1 MKNTP
6 FDGGLTRRQP
16 PEILKRRMMAVMHQE
31 LTQRERETLLATSLE
46 GKTLTQLAREQGI
59 NKSTACRTYHRA
71 MGKVRRFLRYNI
83 P

>member
-1 MKNTP
+1 MRNTLYNGP
-6 FDGGLTRRQP
+6 RLP
-16 PEILKRRMMAVMHQE
+16 PQVLQQRLNQVIQAE
-31 LTQRERETLLATSLE
+31 LTLKERETLLGHWIH